1 MPQESIFLHYAYFKG
16 GCRNTP
22 YTPIAGSGPRAAT
35 LHYGGADA
43 PNKREIADGDLVL
56 LDMGTEYY
64 RHGRGQSACSNVV
77 TVFVKV
83 MVVRPSQ
90 LRAESWLISW
100 LPFEHGCR
108 AAPYGNSWLGNSCKH
123 PGILGVPFR
132 TPGSLSN

>member
-43 PNKREIADGDLVL
+43 PNKREIAHGDLVL

-64 RHGRGQSACSNVV
+64 RHGHMVIYTGQNRIEI
-77 TVFVKV
+77 
-83 MVVRPSQ
+83 MVIHPSHKQ
-90 LRAESWLISW
+90 QS
-100 LPFEHGCR
+100 
-108 AAPYGNSWLGNSCKH
+108 YGH
-123 PGILGVPFR
+123 MFQ
-132 TPGSLSN
+132 